1 MPVRRRERLRDPQEA
16 SLCLWGGE
24 QVEQR
29 FAGSA
34 YVHATVDMA
43 ADFLTERAAAAPL
56 LDWCVE
62 VPLASMEM
70 RSGLREQGFI
80 RSQAMMD
87 FLLKRA
93 LRRQVVR
100 ASLPATHCKH
110 RALRHP
116 HSPPPPSL

>member
-1 MPVRRRERLRDPQEA
+1 MAPPRPSRRAQKRDRGYRLSLSIIPLVHLLRIGSQKAAPSYARLRA
-16 SLCLWGGE
+16 
-24 QVEQR
+24 
-29 FAGSA
+29 
-34 YVHATVDMA
+34 
-43 ADFLTERAAAAPL
+43 L
-56 LDWCVE
+56 LDWCDK